1 MIFMIAKSYPGK
13 VFLHKLLNMAAIH
26 LGIRAAGQDGDRPA
40 CIAADALDKMQAL
53 VRYEASAV

>member
-13 VFLHKLLNMAAIH
+13 VFLHKLLNMAAS
-26 LGIRAAGQDGDRPA
+26 IRAAGQDGDRPA